1 MTFRIGPRTNQIIAY
16 SILLLMTLITVVV
29 LFFIIGYVFKNGIGQ
44 LSLEFLTD
52 KTISDYVNDDLLRSG
67 VERQFE
73 IIGEALNQLSK
84 INPNMVSQIS
94 NYQRIISFRNILIH
108 GYDVVNDQVVWEI
121 VTNNLPILYNEV
133 QSLLSK

>member
-52 KTISDYVNDDLLRSG
+52 KRL
-67 VERQFE
+67 FHW
-73 IIGEALNQLSK
+73 AA
-84 INPNMVSQIS
+84 
-94 NYQRIISFRNILIH
+94 
-108 GYDVVNDQVVWEI
+108 
-121 VTNNLPILYNEV
+121 
-133 QSLLSK
+133 SLL